1 MGLRSMTLS
10 RDLGYSEIYMYLP
23 RSIFCNAQAHLCTDE
38 KINLFEVAQDCH
50 QKLRPGVQLQQ
61 GR

>member
-23 RSIFCNAQAHLCTDE
+23 RSIFCNAQAHL
-38 KINLFEVAQDCH
+38 H
-50 QKLRPGVQLQQ
+50 
-61 GR
+61 